1 MTKIKNKLLFAFILI
16 SIIPLIVIG
25 GYALTNISSSL
36 KAVHSG
42 KLNDKVT
49 SISSQ
54 IEDFLNNVSNDLFYL
69 RDSTAL
75 RTMIGDSGITSGND
89 TSFTRKKL
97 EKDFLAF
104 SRHKKIYHQI
114 RFLDISGMEIVR
126 VDRNH
131 DESAIVAQGRLQ
143 NKKKRYYFADTA
155 ELNNGQLMISPL
167 DLNRERGKVEEPLR
181 PVIRYGTP
189 VYDKNNQF
197 QGIVLFNVIADKFL
211 ELVRKNN
218 AGREH
223 LFFIDNNG
231 FYYSHPNAKKEWGR
245 KSDLNTGIN
254 FASENPK
261 AAQQI
266 VGSNQM
272 NTLVLNDNI
281 IAASP
286 VYLDREKNV
295 ILGNI
300 IDIVPTKDV
309 FSSVTMFRN
318 IFLAIS
324 AVVFVLTLIIAITLA
339 KSITDPIVY
348 LTKTTEAMSKGTLS
362 SSVTVTTKDETKLL
376 AEAIERLRKSMIILL
391 KRK

>member
-1 MTKIKNKLLFAFILI
+1 
-16 SIIPLIVIG
+16 
-25 GYALTNISSSL
+25 
-36 KAVHSG
+36 
-42 KLNDKVT
+42 
-49 SISSQ
+49 
-54 IEDFLNNVSNDLFYL
+54 
-69 RDSTAL
+69 
-75 RTMIGDSGITSGND
+75 MIGDSGITSGNG

-131 DESAIVAQGRLQ
+131 DESAIVAQDRLQ

-155 ELNNGQLMISPL
+155 ELTNGQLMISPL

-197 QGIVLFNVIADKFL
+197 RGIVLFNVIADKFL
-211 ELVRKNN
+211 KLVRKNN
-218 AGREH
+218 AGREQ

-245 KSDLNTGIN
+245 EFDLNTGIN
-254 FASENPK
+254 FTSENPK

-266 VGSNQM
+266 IGSNQI

-324 AVVFVLTLIIAITLA
+324 AVVFVLTLILAITLA

>member
-1 MTKIKNKLLFAFILI
+1 MTKIRNKLLFAFILI
-16 SIIPLIVIG
+16 SLIPLIIVG

-36 KAVHSG
+36 KSVHSG

-49 SISSQ
+49 IVSSQ
-54 IEDFLNNVSNDLFYL
+54 IEDFLKNVSNDLFYL
-69 RDSTAL
+69 RDSITL
-75 RTMIGDSGITSGND
+75 HTMLSDGTNLDSNN
-89 TSFTRKKL
+89 FARKKL
-97 EKDFLAF
+97 EEDFLAF
-104 SRHKKIYHQI
+104 SRHQKIYNQI
-114 RFLDISGMEIVR
+114 RFLDVSGMEIVR

-131 DESAIVAQGRLQ
+131 NESAIVALERLQ

-155 ELNNGQLMISPL
+155 ELTNGQLMISPL
-167 DLNRERGKVEEPLR
+167 DLNRERGKVEKPLR

-197 QGIVLFNVIADKFL
+197 RGIVLFNVIADKFL

-218 AGREH
+218 VGHEQ
-223 LFFIDNNG
+223 LFFIDNDG

-245 KSDLNTGIN
+245 ESDLNTTIS
-254 FASENPK
+254 FKTEIPE
-261 AAQQI
+261 AAKQV

-272 NTLVLNDNI
+272 NTLVLNENI

-300 IDIVPTKDV
+300 IDIVPIKDV
-309 FSSVTMFRN
+309 FSSITTFRN

-324 AVVFVLTLIIAITLA
+324 AVVFALTLVLAITLA

-348 LTKTTEAMSKGTLS
+348 LTRTTEAMSKGTLS

>member
-1 MTKIKNKLLFAFILI
+1 VTKIRNKLLFAFILI
-16 SIIPLIVIG
+16 SLIPLIIVG

-36 KAVHSG
+36 KSVHSG

-49 SISSQ
+49 IISSQ
-54 IEDFLNNVSNDLFYL
+54 IEDFLKNVSNDLFYL
-69 RDSTAL
+69 RDSITL
-75 RTMIGDSGITSGND
+75 HTMLSDSRNLDSSN
-89 TSFTRKKL
+89 FAKKKL
-97 EKDFLAF
+97 EEDFLAF
-104 SRHKKIYHQI
+104 SRHQKIYNQI
-114 RFLDISGMEIVR
+114 RFLDVSGMEIVR

-131 DESAIVAQGRLQ
+131 NESAIVALERLQ

-155 ELNNGQLMISPL
+155 ELTNGQLMISPL
-167 DLNRERGKVEEPLR
+167 DLNRECGKVEKPLR

-197 QGIVLFNVIADKFL
+197 RGIVLFNVIADKFL
-211 ELVRKNN
+211 ELVRQNN
-218 AGREH
+218 AGHEQ
-223 LFFIDNNG
+223 LLFIDNDG
-231 FYYSHPNAKKEWGR
+231 FFYSHPNAKKEWGR
-245 KSDLNTGIN
+245 ESDLNTGIS
-254 FASENPK
+254 FKTEIPE
-261 AAQQI
+261 AAKQV

-272 NTLVLNDNI
+272 NTLVLNENI

-300 IDIVPTKDV
+300 IDIVPIKDV
-309 FSSVTMFRN
+309 FSSITMFRN

-324 AVVFVLTLIIAITLA
+324 AVVFALTLVLAITLA

-348 LTKTTEAMSKGTLS
+348 LTRTTEAMSKGTLS